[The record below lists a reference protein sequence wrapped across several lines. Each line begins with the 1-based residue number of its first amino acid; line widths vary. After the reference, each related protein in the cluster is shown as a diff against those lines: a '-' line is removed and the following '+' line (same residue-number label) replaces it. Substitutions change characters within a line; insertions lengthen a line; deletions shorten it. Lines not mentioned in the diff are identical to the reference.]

1 MSTIKKAMI
10 LAAGRGER
18 MRPLTDTLPKPLLK
32 VDGKALIEYHIQAL
46 KEAGIKD
53 ILINT
58 AWLGHI
64 IPEYLGDGAYW
75 GVNLSF
81 SHEETALETAGGIR
95 KALDFFE
102 KEPFIVVNGD
112 IWTDFDFSLL
122 NKPKAKAHLVL
133 VPNPEQH
140 PQGDFGLE
148 NGSVLAASDTQ
159 YTFSGIGVYQPEVF
173 AELELDKSEPL
184 APILRNLM
192 AGQQVTGQLYQ
203 GHWHDIG
210 TPERLEALNKEFQK
224 PLKTINFD
232 LKGGADPGEVS

>member
-32 VDGKALIEYHIQAL
+32 VDGKALIEYHIQEL
-46 KEAGIKD
+46 KSAGIKE

-58 AWLGHI
+58 AWLGEI

-75 GVNLSF
+75 GVNLTY

-95 KALDFFE
+95 KALSFFDD
-102 KEPFIVVNGD
+102 EPFVVVNGD
-112 IWTDFDFSLL
+112 VWTDFDFSLL
-122 NKPKAKAHLVL
+122 TKPKAKAHLVL

-140 PQGDFGLE
+140 PNGDFGLD
-148 NGSVLAASDTQ
+148 NGTVLAQSETQ
-159 YTFSGIGVYQPEVF
+159 YTFSGIGVYQPEIF
-173 AELELDKSEPL
+173 ADLELNKAEPL
-184 APILRNLM
+184 APILRKLM
-192 AGQQVTGQLYQ
+192 EKQEVTGQLYQ
-203 GHWHDIG
+203 GQWRDIG

-224 PLKTINFD
+224 PIKTINFD
-232 LKGGADPGEVS
+232 LGDN